1 MHPASSRPS
10 LLSASAV
17 ERQLGL
23 PDLPLPLLPPAAA
36 ACQGCEMPGILPAG
50 AVLLRVLPLA
60 LLVTGSGATQ
70 ADTWLPLQQQDDGF
84 DRVRTALRA
93 DIERRVFPGCVALV
107 GVNGTLLFEEA
118 FGNHVYMSDPDP
130 PAGPNAPVSEDA
142 RFDLASLT
150 KVIATTT
157 AVMQLY
163 QRGFLELNEP
173 VWKTLGS
180 GYATH
185 GKELILIRNL
195 LLHNA
200 GLPPDPVP
208 NFWDP
213 AFECPETLDPQGPR
227 EDFSCQERIYEAVL
241 AQTLINPVGG
251 KYLYSDLSMIT
262 MMFVV
267 GAKAKAHGLVE
278 LHDLLPSCAAGHTGG
293 GALQC
298 WCVGLPAM

>member
-1 MHPASSRPS
+1 
-10 LLSASAV
+10 
-17 ERQLGL
+17 
-23 PDLPLPLLPPAAA
+23 
-36 ACQGCEMPGILPAG
+36 MPGILPAG

-213 AFECPETLDPQGPR
+213 RLRVPR
-227 EDFSCQERIYEAVL
+227 DARPAGAARGFQLPGANLRGSARADADQPGGWKVSLQR
-241 AQTLINPVGG
+241 PVDDHDDVRGRG
-251 KYLYSDLSMIT
+251 KGE
-262 MMFVV
+262 
-267 GAKAKAHGLVE
+267 GAWL
-278 LHDLLPSCAAGHTGG
+278 G
-293 GALQC
+293 GA
-298 WCVGLPAM
+298 A